1 MVDPSGDPKAEGG
14 RRTAF
19 RYRSND
25 EGQSQAVLRRVAAPK
40 LTQAVTGAQ
49 AVEAAVSRYGKL
61 DILINNAGISLRKR
75 IEDTAEEDWD
85 RIMAINAKGVFLE
98 TKRAIPAM
106 RQSGGGSIINISS
119 TAGLVGS
126 PYSGAS
132 YAATKGMRPLMERVL
147 SWREILG
154 A

>member
-25 EGQSQAVLRRVAAPK
+25 EGQSQAVLRRVAVPK

-75 IEDTAEEDWD
+75 IEDTTEEDWD
-85 RIMAINAKGVFLE
+85 RIMAINAKGVFLG

-119 TAGLVGS
+119 
-126 PYSGAS
+126 
-132 YAATKGMRPLMERVL
+132 
-147 SWREILG
+147 
-154 A
+154 